1 MIAHFLSYFRT
12 LGMNATMYFSH
23 KKFSFSTWPT
33 ALCLFETS
41 LNVGSLFSPCHQ
53 LLRTHR
59 CWFFWVLIALQ
70 IFKVDYFICVITI
83 YIRYKSYSCVL
94 QIFLWML
101 HFTFYTYFI
110 YFKSSFIIS
119 YWALV
124 SFCSYVNDTLNYK

>member
-83 YIRYKSYSCVL
+83 YCDYSSFPNNL
-94 QIFLWML
+94 NTNISLNTSF
-101 HFTFYTYFI
+101 YFI
-110 YFKSSFIIS
+110 YLFYILQELFHNILLGTCEFLFICKW
-119 YWALV
+119 Y
-124 SFCSYVNDTLNYK
+124 T